1 MPGGLVEKVVAIHEA
16 LTDAKLSHAFGG
28 ALALAWCVGTPRATL
43 DVDVNVFIAEADA
56 ELLVGALPPGVGL
69 GPDDIAALARDGQTR
84 LWWQET
90 PVDVFLNSTPLHEPA
105 ASRARWEVFGSTRM
119 PFLSCLDT
127 AIFKAFFN
135 RTKDWS
141 DLEEMAKA
149 GRLDVQAV
157 RKTLVGA
164 LGETDER
171 LRTLERL
178 AQTGRAFQA

>member
-16 LTDAKLSHAFGG
+16 LTDAKLPHAFGG

-43 DVDVNVFIAEADA
+43 DVDVNVFIDEANA
-56 ELLVGALPPGVGL
+56 GLLVGALPAGVGL
-69 GPDDIAALARDGQTR
+69 PAADIAALARDGQVR

-90 PVDVFLNSTPLHEPA
+90 PVDVFLNSTPLHEA
-105 ASRARWEVFGSTRM
+105 AANRAHWETLGGTRM

-149 GRLDVQAV
+149 GRLDIHSV
-157 RKTLVGA
+157 RRTLTDA

-171 LRTLERL
+171 LRTLDRL
-178 AQTGRAFQA
+178 AQTGRAFQT

>member
-1 MPGGLVEKVVAIHEA
+1 MPSSLVEKVVAIHEA
-16 LTDAKLSHAFGG
+16 LTDAKLPHAFGG

-43 DVDVNVFIAEADA
+43 DVDVNVFIADADA
-56 ELLVGALPPGVGL
+56 DRLIGGLPRGVGL
-69 GPDDIAALARDGQTR
+69 APDDIAALIRDGQAR

-105 ASRARWEVFGSTRM
+105 ARRARWEVFGRTRM

-135 RTKDWS
+135 RTKDWA

-157 RKTLVGA
+157 RKTLIGA

-178 AQTGRAFQA
+178 GKTGRAFQA

>member
-16 LTDAKLSHAFGG
+16 LTDANLPHAFGG

-43 DVDVNVFIAEADA
+43 DVDVNVFIAEAEA
-56 ELLVGALPPGVGL
+56 GLLGGALPQGVDL
-69 GPDDIAALARDGQTR
+69 APDDIAALARDGQVR

-90 PVDVFLNSTPLHEPA
+90 PVDVFPNSTPLHEPA
-105 ASRARWEVFGSTRM
+105 ASRAQWEVFGRTCV

-141 DLEEMAKA
+141 DLEEMARA
-149 GRLDVQAV
+149 GRLEVQAV
-157 RKTLVGA
+157 RKTLVEA
-164 LGETDER
+164 LGDTSSH
-171 LRTLERL
+171 L
-178 AQTGRAFQA
+178 ATA

>member
-1 MPGGLVEKVVAIHEA
+1 MTGGLVEKVVAIHEA
-16 LTDAKLSHAFGG
+16 LTDAQLPHAFGG

-56 ELLVGALPPGVGL
+56 QLLVGALPTGVRL
-69 GPDDIAALARDGQTR
+69 APDDIAVLARDGQVR
-84 LWWQET
+84 LWWQDT
-90 PVDVFLNSTPLHEPA
+90 PVDIFLNSTPLHEPA
-105 ASRARWEVFGSTRM
+105 ANRARWEVFGRIRM

-149 GRLDVQAV
+149 GQLDIRAV
-157 RKTLVGA
+157 RETLA
-164 LGETDER
+164 DSLGETDER
-171 LRTLERL
+171 LRTLDRL